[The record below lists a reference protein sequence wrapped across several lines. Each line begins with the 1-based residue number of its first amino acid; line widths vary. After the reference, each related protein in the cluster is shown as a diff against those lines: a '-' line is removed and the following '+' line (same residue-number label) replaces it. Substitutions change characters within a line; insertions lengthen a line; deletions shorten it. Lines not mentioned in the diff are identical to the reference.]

1 MTSAAKPTVAAMPIA
16 LALTLALGLVACT
29 SNRPAP
35 GQFDGSVANP
45 FNALGV
51 CQHTC
56 TPDPGPA
63 PMTPDDCAAA
73 TVGLEF
79 RNPALWT
86 FDEPSAVS
94 AVPPDAIN
102 MYSYTDNTTSIENF
116 VDTSNPYCFPPYHS
130 NPNCA
135 RKTWQPPTMQLA
147 RCGDPTNHVIH
158 IQGGPFLGWGGGI
171 GIAMWHYNG
180 NAGGSVAT
188 VDSSVT
194 DVSQW
199 EGISFWARR
208 GPDSQA
214 GVRVLAGDRNT
225 DDDISYLMYR
235 DDPTQ
240 PRYCERVRE
249 CACLNHMACQDYDTK
264 TQVATVY
271 NGACTPA
278 HPAPLAL
285 GGTPATMSFCGPPF
299 PLGSGMPG
307 ASTYV
312 SCNSCGRPN
321 VPGSP
326 PNPNNRCDE
335 PYPAFDTDYPV
346 PTGMTSSPQTM
357 AQGDRQFLH
366 KPCMPATYRS
376 GITSLFC
383 YDPSAGETVADTT
396 EQCGDHWTMPVNLTN
411 DWKFYTVPFNSMT
424 QQGWAKKFPQLDVQH
439 VSVVRFTW
447 DGGWVD
453 YYIDQ
458 VAFYRHRADP
468 AVDAGP

>member
-1 MTSAAKPTVAAMPIA
+1 MRLKLSAVAFLFTTLTA
-16 LALTLALGLVACT
+16 LAA
-29 SNRPAP
+29 AP
-35 GQFDGSVANP
+35 RADFSGAWE
-45 FNALGV
+45 FNAARS
-51 CQHTC
+51 QN
-56 TPDPGPA
+56 
-63 PMTPDDCAAA
+63 
-73 TVGLEF
+73 VGMMAQMKMSL
-79 RNPALWT
+79 T
-86 FDEPSAVS
+86 
-94 AVPPDAIN
+94 
-102 MYSYTDNTTSIENF
+102 
-116 VDTSNPYCFPPYHS
+116 
-130 NPNCA
+130 
-135 RKTWQPPTMQLA
+135 
-147 RCGDPTNHVIH
+147 
-158 IQGGPFLGWGGGI
+158 IQQTE
-171 GIAMWHYNG
+171 A
-180 NAGGSVAT
+180 
-188 VDSSVT
+188 
-194 DVSQW
+194 
-199 EGISFWARR
+199 SF
-208 GPDSQA
+208 
-214 GVRVLAGDRNT
+214 
-225 DDDISYLMYR
+225 DISSHANM
-235 DDPTQ
+235 Q
-240 PRYCERVRE
+240 G
-249 CACLNHMACQDYDTK
+249 QDYDTK